1 MKPEVMKQAL
11 IDAQLDPWN
20 ENHKKAYKAGYD
32 AAIAESQTDEERIKP
47 VTMSPLYGKHGIKE
61 KPTITT
67 AVSNYS
73 KTDEEL
79 VEDEWNLCDIGEFLR
94 NLPEDYYPSVVKD
107 TISNQERIKQMIFKA
122 FQHQRDFDRDNAN
135 ASMLLSTAHY
145 QAKQE
150 EAVKAERERILH
162 NIENLRR
169 GWVMLDDNDWER
181 LYQAIVNRLDSNLE
195 GRE

>member
-32 AAIAESQTDEERIKP
+32 
-47 VTMSPLYGKHGIKE
+47 
-61 KPTITT
+61 T
-67 AVSNYS
+67 AVKDIA

-79 VEDEWNLCDIGEFLR
+79 SKTIGVWALDLAQEYHRLETYMDNSIYKAIFFKTRCD
-94 NLPEDYYPSVVKD
+94 K
-107 TISNQERIKQMIFKA
+107 
-122 FQHQRDFDRDNAN
+122 
-135 ASMLLSTAHY
+135 LSSQLTAHY

-150 EAVKAERERILH
+150 EAVKAERERMK
-162 NIENLRR
+162 EY
-169 GWVMLDDNDWER
+169 LD
-181 LYQAIVNRLDSNLE
+181 LYKFPYPDYWTSLE